1 MEPATDNAEKS
12 LDKSEPVTDTSTTA
26 TNTTNEK
33 PRVFATEIEDDD
45 VLSSLL
51 SNISVLSE
59 PEPQAKSKKPQTE
72 IAAEKRLQVDATP
85 LSLSRSS
92 GSSSRRKKNSLIS
105 HQQSILKRDSSVHSL
120 CDSARS
126 AASSIQTSTRP
137 APIKRV
143 NSNVSFNS
151 VNIREYDRTIGDNP
165 SCSLGIPISLDWS
178 HSGEVTHNLN
188 DYEKFKH
195 LKKNRFVTRIPA
207 KRRESL
213 VKMNLGYSDEEIKL
227 HLKDT
232 KKVQRSRSLTDLVS
246 PYWRLHD
253 ICQSASRKIKRKIK
267 INKKKN
273 TDMTPHEMAVEDAIS
288 RSSSNLSYDLNLS
301 KECSVSLN
309 GRPRTSAQTKLIST
323 AAKLD
328 RSSGST
334 SSTGEMEETLEF

>member
-165 SCSLGIPISLDWS
+165 SCIGP
-178 HSGEVTHNLN
+178 T
-188 DYEKFKH
+188 
-195 LKKNRFVTRIPA
+195 P
-207 KRRESL
+207 
-213 VKMNLGYSDEEIKL
+213 VKSPTI
-227 HLKDT
+227 
-232 KKVQRSRSLTDLVS
+232 LTTM
-246 PYWRLHD
+246 R
-253 ICQSASRKIKRKIK
+253 
-267 INKKKN
+267 N
-273 TDMTPHEMAVEDAIS
+273 
-288 RSSSNLSYDLNLS
+288 SS
-301 KECSVSLN
+301 
-309 GRPRTSAQTKLIST
+309 I
-323 AAKLD
+323 
-328 RSSGST
+328 
-334 SSTGEMEETLEF
+334 